1 MSVGELWSKLESVA
15 GPILTYLSAAILA
28 VGGFGAIIYWLFK
41 LLAEKWLNA
50 KFEERLSAYKHAQQK
65 ELEQLKFEISA
76 LLDRTVKLHQREF
89 DVLPEAWG
97 LLTDAFSITRPVTLG
112 AVFSPDIKKMTGEQ
126 FEDFLEK
133 IPLAAWQKSELKAAS
148 DPVRYYLDAI
158 SWHDLNRAQKSCAE
172 FHVYLLKNGI
182 FIPPDIRTKFSEL
195 DDLLAEA
202 IGERRAGLQ
211 YPTTGMA
218 QTFDKGVALDRRGP
232 GLLKSLERDVQG
244 RLWNLPVS
252 EP

>member
-1 MSVGELWSKLESVA
+1 MSAGELWSRLESVV

-41 LLAEKWLNA
+41 LLAAKWLDA
-50 KFEERLSAYKHAQQK
+50 KFAERLSAYKHTQQK

-76 LLDRTVKLHQREF
+76 LLGRTVKLHQREF

-97 LLTDAFSITRPVTLG
+97 LLTDAFTITRPVALG
-112 AVFSPDIKKMTGEQ
+112 AVFSPDIRKMTGEQ

-133 IPLAAWQKSELKAAS
+133 IPLASWQKNELRAAT
-148 DPVRYYLDAI
+148 DPARYYLDAI
-158 SWHDLNRAQKSCAE
+158 SWHDLNRAQTSCGE

-182 FIPPDIRTKFSEL
+182 FIPPDIKKKFSEL

-202 IGERRAGLQ
+202 IVERRAGLQ
-211 YPTTGMA
+211 FPDTGIA
-218 QTFDKGVALDRRGP
+218 QKFDKGVALHDSGP

-252 EP
+252 EL